1 MSHLSGIRHY
11 EKDISKVKEEK
22 EKANRKARTAA
33 SAAKE
38 KEDKDTEKRDLAKGK
53 PEQEGKHAKSGKK
66 KREFEHEEYYL
77 KDKFEHVID
86 SLNIFQN
93 DPLFFKPGELLIH
106 PDCRQWNQFTL
117 CGKP

>member
-22 EKANRKARTAA
+22 EKANRKASRTAA
-33 SAAKE
+33 FAAKE
-38 KEDKDTEKRDLAKGK
+38 KEDPEKRDLAKGK

-93 DPLFFKPGELLIH
+93 DPLFFKPGELLIFIH
-106 PDCRQWNQFTL
+106 PDCR
-117 CGKP
+117 